1 VVSHAFARAEF
12 RSPSFGSRRFCFYSN
27 LLSETHGRFIVQG
40 GLFTSRFRRAI
51 KSLSFNPRLSL
62 LLSTQTLAKE
72 IDSLIRVTRRVLKV
86 QVSCH
91 ESGRFRVEGLAPGL
105 HAPAARPA
113 LFDSTE
119 QKRRGERTRAGCRPD
134 CVSAP
139 ISLQKSFLGD
149 EARFITALGLP
160 LPPTSPDPLPPRV
173 EKPPLSAWSNEP
185 CAGFGS

>member
-1 VVSHAFARAEF
+1 LLLLKPFVRDAWSVHRA
-12 RSPSFGSRRFCFYSN
+12 
-27 LLSETHGRFIVQG
+27 G

-113 LFDSTE
+113 LFDSTVL
-119 QKRRGERTRAGCRPD
+119 KRGERTRAGCRPD

-139 ISLQKSFLGD
+139 ISLQKSSSGD

-160 LPPTSPDPLPPRV
+160 LPPTSPNPLPPKRMRTPTLRLV
-173 EKPPLSAWSNEP
+173 E
-185 CAGFGS
+185 